1 MTGEECSGQGVQGSP
16 GAGGGGAGRC
26 QYQEPLI
33 VHLWGGGSQETF
45 LEEVTI
51 PLRPKG

>member
-16 GAGGGGAGRC
+16 GAGGGQGAVSTRS
-26 QYQEPLI
+26 PLI

-51 PLRPKG
+51 LLRPKG

>member
-16 GAGGGGAGRC
+16 GVGVGGGHC

-33 VHLWGGGSQETF
+33 VHLWGDGSQEAF

-51 PLRPKG
+51 PSRPKG